1 MRVGIASDHRGY
13 KVKEKL
19 KKYFVKKS
27 IEFVDYGTDSEEIVD
42 YPVFAASVCKG
53 VISGEVECGIL
64 ICGTGIGMSLASSL
78 LSTFAHMIPRN
89 LLAAILI
96 PIPVPQSKIP

>member
-42 YPVFAASVCKG
+42 LS
-53 VISGEVECGIL
+53 L
-64 ICGTGIGMSLASSL
+64 IHI
-78 LSTFAHMIPRN
+78 
-89 LLAAILI
+89 
-96 PIPVPQSKIP
+96 

>member
-27 IEFVDYGTDSEEIVD
+27 IDN
-42 YPVFAASVCKG
+42 PHK
-53 VISGEVECGIL
+53 
-64 ICGTGIGMSLASSL
+64 
-78 LSTFAHMIPRN
+78 
-89 LLAAILI
+89 
-96 PIPVPQSKIP
+96 